1 MLRGVWERRS
11 ELALLRALGYRR
23 SALGVLVL
31 AENALLLAFGLAA
44 GVGAAVLS
52 VLPHLALG
60 ASIPWLRLIVLLGL
74 VVIAGMLAGLGAVA
88 TTLRGALLAAR
99 RKGW

>member
-1 MLRGVWERRS
+1 
-11 ELALLRALGYRR
+11 
-23 SALGVLVL
+23 LVL
-31 AENALLLAFGLAA
+31 AENALLLALGLAA

-60 ASIPWLRLIVLLGL
+60 GSIPWLRLTVLLGV

-88 TTLRGALLAAR
+88 TTLRAPLLAAL
-99 RKGW
+99 RKE